1 MQALQDYSV
10 TAKLHAGRA
19 SVILRATR
27 RSDGTSVV
35 IKALRGE
42 RPTPRALAQL
52 RREFSLLEDLDLAG
66 VIRVFELTSYDGGL
80 ALVMEDTGGFSLN
93 QELGSA
99 PMELRR
105 ALTISRNVAKTLA
118 ELHARSI
125 VHKDIKPHN
134 ILVSAESSA
143 TKLID
148 FGIATRLNEE
158 SPVPVSPDAI
168 EGTLFYMAPEQS
180 GRMNRVVD
188 QRADLYSLGITLYQL
203 LTGALPFASGNP
215 MELVHSHIARIP
227 VAPRVRVNAVP
238 TVVSDIVM
246 RLLAKDPEDRYQ
258 SAVGLVA
265 DLNRC
270 LETLTDGDVEP
281 FEIGERDFTSRLW
294 IPQRLYGR
302 APELE
307 ALAVAYDRARL
318 GRTELLLVR
327 GPAGI
332 GKTVLVQELHKSIAK
347 GGGRMVSGKFDRLKR
362 RAPFAALLQLLEV
375 LVQQLL
381 TESAS
386 ALAERRR
393 RLRRA
398 VGSNG
403 QVLIDLLPVMEQL
416 LGAQLPVPSLGPT
429 ETKNRFRL
437 VLQAFIRDLCAI
449 EAPLVLFIDNLQW
462 ADPAT
467 IELIEELL
475 LDPESQGLLLVG
487 SYREAEVEAGHPL
500 TLMLSKVSPAK
511 VNEISLAPLELESI
525 EALLSDTLHR
535 PADPALRRLA
545 GQIAKKTHGNPFFV
559 GQFIVT
565 LHERGL
571 LTANV
576 DNGEWSWDSEAVAN
590 LPSTDNVV
598 ELMAEKLRQLEA
610 EAQRLLVVAA
620 CIGFRFDLVTL
631 AAVAEVDLSAAANTL
646 LPAMQAGL
654 IIPLDP
660 DYRLFTTTDS
670 QIAEEM
676 EKVESIEVTCRFLHD
691 RVQSASLSLSDDDEL
706 VAIHL
711 KIGRYLRRQSQGALQ
726 GDLLFTALRHLNEAT
741 ATITDADERH
751 GLAIDNLN
759 ASRTAKK
766 ATAYGAAAAYAAS
779 GIEFLAEDAWEEHRD
794 LSFNLALERAVCD
807 YLSGDFDGADAGFKQ
822 LLERS
827 ASQPEQAD
835 VYGLQVQL
843 YSARGKFVE
852 ALAAGN
858 AGLALFGESLPQG
871 DEAIMGTFMG
881 LHGSIQRALAGRE
894 PSALLDAPRMEDP
907 VKLAQLSLLHE
918 LFSPAFVADARLGS
932 IITMKMTLLSLTDGH
947 SELSAFA
954 YASYGYA
961 LAGPLGQPVEARKFG
976 SLALDLLDRYPA
988 PSVGSRVHF
997 GVGFY
1002 FGLTQPLHTTLPH
1015 FEKALRLGLN
1025 IGEFLFS
1032 SQGSV
1037 YTVLTRFRLGAE
1049 IPALLTDLSTS
1060 DAIVR
1065 RTQDAMSA
1073 AQVTLLRHTI
1083 SAFVDGLPWWSLGED
1098 SPGPTEAQWLAQID
1112 AFSLTVVRC
1121 FHNICKLNVLA
1132 FFGEHGQALAL
1143 IDECAAILPFAI
1155 GAPYLS
1161 DFPFAAALLLA
1172 GAAAEAADEERAA
1185 LIAKIL
1191 AHRETLAGAA
1201 ALCPENEQHRLLLVD
1216 AELAHLQGDELRAM
1230 NTYEASIAEA
1240 RHQGYTHHEALA
1252 SERCAD
1258 FHRRGG
1264 RLQISRSYLS
1274 HARLAYE
1281 RWGAV
1286 AKVQALDE
1294 AHPALVTRSVGA
1306 GQATASSSSGLL
1318 STTSSSRPTGN
1329 HGLNLAS
1336 VFKASQALSAEIAL
1350 EPLIEQIVAI
1360 MVENAGARRGA
1371 LILDRGGELQVVAES
1386 TAEGGSRTHSW
1397 PQSIE
1402 SSPSIPGA
1410 VIHYVVHSRESVVL
1424 DDAIHAGPFTAD
1436 PYIVQRR
1443 VRSLLCIP
1451 LVHKSVALG
1460 AVYLEHELSAGVFP
1474 EERLRILTLITAQAA
1489 IAIENANL
1497 YANMER
1503 LVDERTHALNQAN
1516 RSLRSSN
1523 AELDAFGR
1531 TVAHDLKNPLGV
1543 VTGYAEYL
1551 FENTDVEAD
1560 ERHEI
1565 IGNIRQASRTAESI
1579 INELL
1584 LLAGVRK
1591 EQVNVSPLNMG
1602 QILDRVLERMK
1613 FMRSERNGVIEC
1625 PEQWHGALGYAPWI
1639 EEAWVNYV
1647 SNGLKYGG
1655 TPPVL
1660 TLGSSPQLDGMTR
1673 FWVRDNGEGI
1683 DDDGQSK
1690 LFTEFARLDEVKA
1703 EGHGL
1708 GLSIVR
1714 RIIERLGGQVGA
1726 ESTLGEGSL
1735 FYFELPSISDDT

>member
-1 MQALQDYSV
+1 MRAPQDYTV
-10 TAKLHAGRA
+10 TAKLHAGHT
-19 SVILRATR
+19 SVIFKATR
-27 RSDGTSVV
+27 QSDGKQVV

-52 RREFSLLEDLDLAG
+52 RREFSILQDLDLPG
-66 VIRVFELTSYDGGL
+66 VIEVFELTSYDGGL
-80 ALVMEDTGGFSLN
+80 ALVMEDNGGFSLN
-93 QELGSA
+93 EELDGR

-105 ALTISRNVAKTLA
+105 ALMICRNVAKTLA
-118 ELHARSI
+118 ALHAQSI

-134 ILVSAESSA
+134 ILVTRESAA

-180 GRMNRVVD
+180 GRMNRIVD
-188 QRADLYSLGITLYQL
+188 QRADLYALGITLYQL
-203 LTGALPFASGNP
+203 LTGTLPFASGDA

-227 VAPRVRVNAVP
+227 VAPKVRVGALP
-238 TVVSDIVM
+238 SVVSDIVM

-258 SAVGLVA
+258 SAPGLVA

-270 LETLTDGDVEP
+270 LDNLEDGNIEP
-281 FEIGERDFTSRLW
+281 FEIGERDFTARLW

-302 APELE
+302 DAELE
-307 ALAVAYDRARL
+307 ALTVAYDRARL

-332 GKTVLVQELHKSIAK
+332 GKTVLVHELHKSIAK

-362 RAPFAALLQLLEV
+362 RTPFAALLQTLEV

-393 RLRRA
+393 QLRRA

-403 QVLIDLLPVMEQL
+403 QVLIDLLPAMEQL

-429 ETKNRFRL
+429 ETRNRFRL
-437 VLQAFIRDLCAI
+437 VLQAFIRDLCAS

-467 IELIEELL
+467 IDLL
-475 LDPESQGLLLVG
+475 EQLLVDPESRGLLLVG
-487 SYREAEVEAGHPL
+487 SYREAEVDAAHPFRHFL
-500 TLMLSKVSPAK
+500 AKISPAK
-511 VNEISLAPLELESI
+511 VHEISLAPLDQASI
-525 EALLSDTLHR
+525 EALLRDTLHR
-535 PADPALRRLA
+535 PIDANLRRLA
-545 GQIAKKTHGNPFFV
+545 TLLVNKTHGNPFFV

-576 DNGEWSWDSEAVAN
+576 DNGDWSWDSEAIAN

-598 ELMAEKLRQLEA
+598 ELMGEKLRQLA
-610 EAQRLLVVAA
+610 PEAQRLLIVAA

-631 AAVAEVDLSAAANTL
+631 AEVSEIELSLAANTL

-654 IIPLDP
+654 IVPLDP

-670 QIAEEM
+670 RIAEEM
-676 EKVESIEVTCRFLHD
+676 EMAESIEVTCRFLHD
-691 RVQSASLSLSDDDEL
+691 RVQSASLSLCEHDEL

-711 KIGRYLRRQSQGALQ
+711 KIGRHLHRRDKGPLH
-726 GDLLFTALRHLNEAT
+726 GDQLFTTLRHLNEA
-741 ATITDADERH
+741 AALIADPAERRE
-751 GLAIDNLN
+751 LASKNLT

-766 ATAYGAAAAYAAS
+766 ATAYEAAAAYAAS
-779 GIEFLAEDAWEEHRD
+779 GIDFLAENAWDDDRD
-794 LSFNLALERAVCD
+794 LAFSLALERAECD
-807 YLSGDFDGADAGFKQ
+807 YLSGRFEEADRSFAR
-822 LLERS
+822 LLERTS
-827 ASQPEQAD
+827 SRVERTD
-835 VYGLQVQL
+835 IYGLQVQL
-843 YSARGKFVE
+843 FSARGKFVE
-852 ALAAGN
+852 ALAAGS
-858 AGLALFGESLPQG
+858 AGLALFDESLPQG
-871 DEAIMGTFMG
+871 DEAIMGTFMA
-881 LHGSIQRALAGRE
+881 LHASIQGALAGSD
-894 PSALLDAPRMEDP
+894 PSSLVDAPRMDDP
-907 VKLAQLSLLHE
+907 VKQAQLSLLHE
-918 LFSPAFVADARLGS
+918 LFGPAFVADARLGA
-932 IITMKMTLLSLTDGH
+932 IITMKMTLLSLTEGN

-954 YASYGYA
+954 YASYGYS

-1002 FGLTQPLHTTLPH
+1002 FGLTQPLRTTLPH
-1015 FEKALRLGLN
+1015 FDQALKLGLN
-1025 IGEFLFS
+1025 VGEFLFS

-1037 YTVLTRFRLGAE
+1037 YTVLTKLRLGE
-1049 IPALLTDLSTS
+1049 QIPALRAELTTC

-1073 AQVTLLRHTI
+1073 AQVTLLQHVLN
-1083 SAFVDGLPWWSLGED
+1083 AFVDGLPWWEISD
-1098 SPGPTEAQWLAQID
+1098 DDRGPTEAQWLAQID
-1112 AFSLTVVRC
+1112 AYALTVVRC
-1121 FHNICKLNVLA
+1121 LHNICKLNVLA
-1132 FFGEHGQALAL
+1132 FFGEHALALPL
-1143 IDECAAILPFAI
+1143 IDECAAVLPFAI

-1172 GAAAEAADEERAA
+1172 SAATEAPADERASM
-1185 LIAKIL
+1185 LEKIS
-1191 AHRETLAGAA
+1191 AHRESLAA
-1201 ALCPENEQHRLLLVD
+1201 AAAFCPENELHRLLLVD
-1216 AELAHLQGDELRAM
+1216 AEIARLKGDQLTAM
-1230 NTYEASIAEA
+1230 NTYEEAISEA
-1240 RHQGYTHHEALA
+1240 RRRGYAHHEALA

-1258 FHRRGG
+1258 FHSHHG
-1264 RLQISRSYLS
+1264 RPQISRSYLS
-1274 HARLAYE
+1274 HARFAYE
-1281 RWGAV
+1281 RWGAI
-1286 AKVQALDE
+1286 AKVRALDKL
-1294 AHPALVTRSVGA
+1294 HPALLARSEGVGVA
-1306 GQATASSSSGLL
+1306 PSSSGVL

-1350 EPLIEQIVAI
+1350 EPLIEKIVAI

-1371 LILDRGGELQVVAES
+1371 LILDRNGELQVVAES
-1386 TAEGGSRTHSW
+1386 TADGGSSTHSW

-1402 SSPSIPGA
+1402 VSPSVPGA

-1424 DDAIHAGPFTAD
+1424 DDAINSGPFTAD
-1436 PYIVQRR
+1436 PYIVQRG

-1451 LVHKSVALG
+1451 LVHKSVSLG
-1460 AVYLEHELSAGVFP
+1460 AVYLEHELTAGVFP
-1474 EERLRILTLITAQAA
+1474 EERLRILELIITQAA

-1543 VTGYAEYL
+1543 VTGYTEYL
-1551 FENTDVEAD
+1551 YENSADVDAE
-1560 ERHEI
+1560 ELHEVL
-1565 IGNIRQASRTAESI
+1565 GNIRHASRTAESI

-1591 EQVNVSPLNMG
+1591 EQVKVSQLDMG
-1602 QILDRVLERMK
+1602 AIIERVIERMK
-1613 FMRSERNGVIEC
+1613 FMRSERAGMIVC
-1625 PEQWHGALGYAPWI
+1625 PEEWHGALGYAPWI

-1660 TLGSSPQLDGMTR
+1660 TLGSTLQVDGMTR
-1673 FWVRDNGEGI
+1673 FWVRDNGNGI
-1683 DDDGQSK
+1683 DKEGQSK

-1735 FYFELPSISDDT
+1735 FYFELPALPRES